1 MENIASISVK
11 RMQQAV
17 RHIAVVVVVVVA
29 VVAGHGGSGQEVA
42 DKPAPFPTVKA
53 VKVPLTAVWNTSS
66 PPVWQPYPS
75 TVAVQAVYDGDGVQ
89 P

>member
-1 MENIASISVK
+1 MK

-17 RHIAVVVVVVVA
+17 RHIAVVVVVVVVVT

-42 DKPAPFPTVKA
+42 DKPAPFPTIKA
-53 VKVPLTAVWNTSS
+53 IKVPLTAIWNTYS
-66 PPVWQPYPS
+66 PPVRQPYPS
-75 TVAVQAVYDGDGVQ
+75 TVAVQAIYDSDSVQ